1 MRSNKVKRPL
11 SYMHVS
17 IFKAFLKLIYLLP
30 FPSANSTRG
39 AGLVFTVNS
48 LARALTVR
56 GVAPLSLG
64 PAIAHYRQAGALL
77 TVSEVFDTRT
87 HRFSDNSD

>member
-1 MRSNKVKRPL
+1 
-11 SYMHVS
+11 
-17 IFKAFLKLIYLLP
+17 
-30 FPSANSTRG
+30 
-39 AGLVFTVNS
+39 
-48 LARALTVR
+48 LTVR